1 MTLATTA
8 RCSVSS
14 LDYLVN
20 QRLKV
25 KVDAILLSVLANR
38 WGFFLSVQWKNSELV
53 HFQNHRMK
61 VKPTQGPCWIFQY
74 CLASWTLLVL
84 KCFKLFRVTR
94 KEKKNQHLVT
104 SNFIYQLWMR
114 WLIMCCCLLFCL
126 CFFECSCLIQ
136 LRAQRNIHPSIH
148 PSIFNCYFLGL
159 GRGRSSPSSN
169 FYKLFLGKFFFSCF
183 TH

>member
-25 KVDAILLSVLANR
+25 KVDAILFSVLANW

-74 CLASWTLLVL
+74 FLASWTLLVL

-94 KEKKNQHLVT
+94 KRNKKDQHLVT
-104 SNFIYQLWMR
+104 GNFIYQLPLR
-114 WLIMCCCLLFCL
+114 WLNMCCCLLFCL

-136 LRAQRNIHPSIH
+136 LIAQRHIHPSPVIWQCLSTCH
-148 PSIFNCYFLGL
+148 QLS
-159 GRGRSSPSSN
+159 
-169 FYKLFLGKFFFSCF
+169 
-183 TH
+183 